1 MPDTPI
7 KPTDIEAH
15 LLARLKLQRVI
26 FGACA
31 LVLVTLAVLGMSAY
45 RNMQRDVKS
54 ARDDALVADGALQ
67 AEAARSSELK
77 QAHEQAGAEVQRQK
91 RALALEKCRLAAQD
105 FAQGQES
112 RARTLFQEA
121 LALGPPPWAPLLQR
135 ELRPD
140 PARFAGSSHADAA
153 VACGA
158 LSGDRNRLGV
168 VRIALGRVSVLEIYD
183 VREGKLLFTVK
194 LPEASDSGDLH
205 LDARGERFLVR
216 HGGRLVGGA
225 VDGEAAAVGA
235 SGPDTVDPQAWT
247 HLSVR
252 DNLAEL
258 ASARPGEVSVYPPG
272 AARPVSRP
280 LPTDSGELKALQL
293 LARQGVA
300 VIAGNDVLAHQGAGW
315 EPLYRFRP
323 SDPPIVAALFD
334 AGTALFAAALTGRAV
349 ELVSIPLDAPGE
361 ADVRSHQLSPVNWT
375 RMSFL
380 ADGTLLCLGAQ
391 GAAALIGPDGLSEW
405 SLGGDAVSFGA
416 LGPDGL
422 VFGNERGEL
431 SMRLLQRERQL
442 GFSLLCVPPA
452 FAARAA
458 TGGFVVTSRGG
469 TSRVWGQGQW
479 HTAGKLARAVPAGAS
494 FAGADGEKLVLP
506 WGGQSTVEREG
517 VLLGAWASGKLLL
530 YKAPNELVSLGKES
544 RRTQF
549 SAPTTPPEEVA
560 FAASAPTAALRY
572 RDSLYVVNELGNPDP
587 HAIAAREGL
596 TPDRMALS
604 ADGLVL
610 ALTLGQL
617 VTVVSVQGPAE
628 HTLRTGVPP
637 QAVALLFGGTVLAT
651 IERLELVFYEVATGR
666 VLTRKSAT
674 AEGMHAGGDAALH
687 LVEGGKLRILRFPD

>member
-31 LVLVTLAVLGMSAY
+31 LVLVTLSALGMSAY

-54 ARDDALVADGALQ
+54 ARDDALVADGAQQ

-77 QAHEQAGAEVQRQK
+77 QVIETTRSEVQRQR

-105 FAQGQES
+105 SAQGHES

-121 LALGPPPWAPLLQR
+121 QALGPPPWAPLLQR

-140 PARFAGSSHADAA
+140 PARFAGSSSADAA

-168 VRIALGRVSVLEIYD
+168 VRIALGRVSTLEVYD
-183 VREGKLLFTVK
+183 VREGKLLFSVQ
-194 LPEASDSGDLH
+194 LPDASDSGDLH
-205 LDARGERFLVR
+205 LDARGERFVVR
-216 HGGRLVGGA
+216 HGGRLLGGS
-225 VDGEAAAVGA
+225 VDGKASAVAAA
-235 SGPDTVDPQAWT
+235 GPDTVDPQSWT

-258 ASARPGEVSVYPPG
+258 ASARPGEVSIHSPG
-272 AARPVSRP
+272 GARPVSRP

-300 VIAGNDVLAHQGAGW
+300 VVAGRDVLAHLGTGW
-315 EPLYRFRP
+315 EPLYRFRL
-323 SDPPIVAALFD
+323 SDPPIAAALFD
-334 AGTALFAAALTGRAV
+334 AGTALFVAAITGRDV
-349 ELVSIPLDAPGE
+349 ELVSIPLDATDEPFL
-361 ADVRSHQLSPVNWT
+361 RFHQLSPVNWS
-375 RMSFL
+375 RMAFM

-422 VFGNERGEL
+422 VFGNDRGEL
-431 SMRLLQRERQL
+431 SMRLLVRERQL
-442 GFSLLCVPPA
+442 GYSLLCVPPE

-458 TGGFVVTSRGG
+458 PGGFVLTSRGG

-479 HTAGKLARAVPAGAS
+479 HTAGKLTRVVPAGAGY
-494 FAGADGEKLVLP
+494 AGSDGEQLILP
-506 WGGQSTVEREG
+506 WGAQSTVARDG
-517 VLLGAWASGKLLL
+517 VMLGAWASGKLLL
-530 YKAPNELVSLGKES
+530 YKAPNELVFLAKDS
-544 RRTQF
+544 RHTQF
-549 SAPTTPPEEVA
+549 SAPTTQPEEVA
-560 FAASAPTAALRY
+560 FAANAPAAALRY
-572 RDSLYVVNELGNPDP
+572 HDGLYLIDESGNPDAR
-587 HAIAAREGL
+587 AITAREGL
-596 TPDRMALS
+596 TPDRIALS

-617 VTVVSVQGPAE
+617 VTVVSVHGSAE

-666 VLTRKSAT
+666 VLTRKAAN
-674 AEGMHAGGDAALH
+674 AEEMCAGGDATLH
-687 LVEGGKLRILRFPD
+687 LVEGGKLRVLRFPE